1 MPHNTT
7 GRRYE
12 INIEK
17 TKVMEVSNQKDL
29 AKRTNEERIEK
40 VKKNY
45 LSTMFPHR

>member
-40 VKKNY
+40 VKKIFENNV
-45 LSTMFPHR
+45 SP